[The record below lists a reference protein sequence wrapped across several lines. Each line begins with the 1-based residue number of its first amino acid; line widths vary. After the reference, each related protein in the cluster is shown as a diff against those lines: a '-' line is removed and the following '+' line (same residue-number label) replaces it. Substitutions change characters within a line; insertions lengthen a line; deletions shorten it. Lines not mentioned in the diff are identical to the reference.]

1 MTIRGAG
8 LYGGTPPPGVDPDA
22 LSRALDEAMAARRAE
37 PAPAEAQAEAEW
49 SDPEPEAGL

>member
-8 LYGGTPPPGVDPDA
+8 LYGGTPQPGVDPDA
-22 LSRALDEAMAARRAE
+22 LSRALDEAMAARWAE

-49 SDPEPEAGL
+49 SDPGPEAAL